1 MDLIKEVKQRADIV
15 KVAEYYGLQLNR
27 SNKCKCPFHQEKTAS
42 FSVSQSKQIFKCFG
56 CGVGGDCITLVSK
69 LLKINNYQAA
79 ESINKNL
86 GLGLNPNQKST
97 FIEINYYKNKRQM
110 EEQFKK
116 WENETFQIL
125 CDYIHFLEDFEEKYA
140 PQNIKELDNPN
151 ELYLEAINNKEL
163 TESYLDD
170 IFINGTNEN
179 KIWFQRRERR
189 WLENVKSRVRTWRTT
204 NK

>member
-27 SNKCKCPFHQEKTAS
+27 SHKCKCPFHQEKTAS

-110 EEQFKK
+110 EEQFRK

-125 CDYIHFLEDFEEKYA
+125 CDYLHLLENWEEIYQPKD
-140 PQNIKELDNPN
+140 IKDLDNIN
-151 ELYLEAINNKEL
+151 TLYLESIKNTDTVE
-163 TESYLDD
+163 YFLDN
-170 IFINGTNEN
+170 IFINGTNED
-179 KIWFQRRERR
+179 KIWFQKNERR
-189 WLENVKSRVRTWRTT
+189 WLENVKSRIRTWRTIS
-204 NK
+204 K